1 MTARRKLFAG
11 IDKLDEAEND
21 VALARAQLSGTVEE
35 IQSRL
40 APSQLLDD
48 AISGVKTRSADLA
61 ETASDVVRDRPGTVA
76 ASAAG
81 VRVAAR
87 PQADRPPR
95 PQDLPPNMTKPR
107 QQSPVEA
114 R

>member
-1 MTARRKLFAG
+1 MTRRKLFAG
-11 IDKLDEAEND
+11 IDKLDEAETD
-21 VALARAQLSGTVEE
+21 VAMARAQLSVTVEE
-35 IQSRL
+35 IQARL

-81 VRVAAR
+81 VALLLAR
-87 PQADRPPR
+87 RPI
-95 PQDLPPNMTKPR
+95 
-107 QQSPVEA
+107 A
-114 R
+114 RLARRIFTRK